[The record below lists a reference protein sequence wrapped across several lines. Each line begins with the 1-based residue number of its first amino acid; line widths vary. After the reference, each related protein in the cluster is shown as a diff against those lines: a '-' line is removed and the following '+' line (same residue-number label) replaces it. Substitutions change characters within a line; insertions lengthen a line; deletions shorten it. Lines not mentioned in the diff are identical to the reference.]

1 MIGGNVKN
9 YALNF
14 SIFRVIFE
22 GMLKDTS
29 NCVDV
34 IKKVVS
40 VIIFFIKKNG
50 KCILILYWILTTI
63 LHMNMIVSIS
73 QRVLN

>member
-1 MIGGNVKN
+1 MIRGNVKN

-22 GMLKDTS
+22 GMLKDAS

-40 VIIFFIKKNG
+40 VIFFNKIKG
-50 KCILILYWILTTI
+50 
-63 LHMNMIVSIS
+63 
-73 QRVLN
+73 